1 MNLIDSGSPDCGPLE
16 QRLQRLPRKQLKF
29 WSDDLPAP
37 STCPTNTQAYCT
49 INTQFGSLLSLP
61 DGNTINAHNAWA
73 YTKDLTLTASQN
85 YTGYVVNSYNSD
97 MNQILNLFNL
107 SVPFSIVPKLN
118 YLLTNINNYM
128 AEGATVED
136 IQMAI
141 WILLR
146 RIHHFEHRSRQTIL
160 ILRDVN
166 RHGDGFVPSQPTDNV
181 AVFLVAANNFP
192 DTEIVIFRQLM
203 IIPLTFEQFH
213 PTGLPC
219 ALIEWGNYPSS

>member
-1 MNLIDSGSPDCGPLE
+1 MNLIDSGEPDCVSLSD
-16 QRLQRLPRKQLKF
+16 RLQRLPRKQLKF
-29 WSDDLPAP
+29 WSDDLSITA
-37 STCPTNTQAYCT
+37 PTNTQAYCN
-49 INTQFGSLLSLP
+49 INIQFGSLLSMP

-73 YTKDLTLTASQN
+73 FTKDLTLTANQN

-107 SVPFSIVPKLN
+107 YVPFNEIPRLN
-118 YLLTNINNYM
+118 YLLTNVCNYM
-128 AEGATVED
+128 ARGATTDD

-146 RIHHFEHRSRQTIL
+146 RIHHFEQRSQQTIL

-166 RHGDGFVPSQPTDNV
+166 KNGYNFVPSLPTDSV

-192 DTEIVIFRQLM
+192 DTEIVIFRQML
-203 IIPLTFEQFH
+203 ILPLTFDQFH

-219 ALIEWGNYPSS
+219 ALIEWGNYSSQ